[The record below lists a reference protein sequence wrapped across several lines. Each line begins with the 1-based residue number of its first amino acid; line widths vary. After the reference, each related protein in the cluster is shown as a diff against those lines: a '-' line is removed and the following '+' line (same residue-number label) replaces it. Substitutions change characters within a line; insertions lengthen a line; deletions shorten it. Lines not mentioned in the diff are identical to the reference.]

1 MTQITMLSLEI
12 GNLVFIGLWTAWSL
26 ILAARLRIVE
36 RRQET
41 FIKSLEIASAL
52 FPKSFD
58 EAQRQLWDLKAK
70 EFEETW
76 EKFK

>member
-1 MTQITMLSLEI
+1 MISSEI
-12 GNLVFIGLWTAWSL
+12 INLVSIVLWTAWSL
-26 ILAARLRIVE
+26 ILAARLRRVE

-41 FIKSLEIASAL
+41 FIRSLEIASGL